1 MDIVVGS
8 PATGENF
15 YGREH
20 ELEMLWSR
28 IRNNSVL
35 LASPRRFG
43 KTSLVKQMQRAPRD
57 GFEVVYVDAEG
68 VKSPQRLIALIAEA
82 LSEPVQHT
90 VFRRLVD
97 SIKGNVKEVGVGHMR
112 VKLRK
117 SIEDEWKRSGE
128 ELCRAL
134 QNSTK
139 KHIIVIDEIPTFL
152 ESLEAAKDGVATVSI
167 FLKWL
172 RQMRQMYDIRFI
184 CCGSIGIG
192 GILRRHMLSYTINDL
207 ERIRVSPFDRATA
220 TGMINQILDARHIQ
234 YEPDHVELIL
244 SRVGTP
250 SPPFFVQ
257 IMLQEIDNRMSGN
270 NVLSTE
276 IVEESYKSILG
287 ENGGE
292 YFEWYYERLR
302 VEFPEEPLLN
312 GVLKILDHLSEHEPC
327 TRAELM
333 QVFALGDRET
343 FLDAMQTLESQFY
356 VTRDDEYSFY
366 VKMFRDWWTRR
377 RVE

>member
-15 YGREH
+15 YGRER
-20 ELEMLWSR
+20 EMDVLWSR
-28 IRNNSVL
+28 IRNNSIL
-35 LASPRRFG
+35 LSSPRRFG

-68 VKSPQRLIALIAEA
+68 VKSTQRLVALIAES
-82 LSEPVQHT
+82 LSEPIQHT
-90 VFRRLVD
+90 ALRRLVD
-97 SIKGNVKEVGVGHMR
+97 SIKSNVKEVEIGHVH
-112 VKLRK
+112 VKLRE
-117 SIEDEWKRSGE
+117 SIEAEWSRSGE
-128 ELCRAL
+128 ELFRAL
-134 QNSTK
+134 RNSTK
-139 KHIIVIDEIPTFL
+139 NHIIVIDEIPTFL
-152 ESLEAAKDGVATVSI
+152 ESLEAGEDGVATVSI

-192 GILRRHMLSYTINDL
+192 SILRRHRLSYTVNDL

-220 TGMINQILDARHIQ
+220 TGLINQILDARHIQ

-257 IMLQEIDNRMSGN
+257 IMLQEINNRMNGN
-270 NVLSTE
+270 NALSTKM
-276 IVEESYKSILG
+276 IEESYESILG

-292 YFEWYYERLR
+292 YFEWYDERLR
-302 VEFPEEPLLN
+302 VEFPQKPVLN

-327 TRAELM
+327 TRSELM

-343 FLDAMQTLESQFY
+343 FLESMQTLESQFY
-356 VTRDDEYSFY
+356 VTRDDKYSFY
-366 VKMFRDWWTRR
+366 VKMFKDWWVRR
-377 RVE
+377 RAE